1 MGKGDRRRPATVP
14 TPAVDAAFERAALAT
29 PTARPCKKCGGKS
42 LVFDGKITR
51 CKSCKEIQ

>member
-14 TPAVDAAFERAALAT
+14 TPAVDAAFARAALAT

-42 LVFDGKITR
+42 LIFRDGKWR
-51 CKSCKEIQ
+51 CRRCWEVQ